1 MKYIEE
7 IFAEL
12 GFPNETPP
20 TGGKEYKEYK
30 KRRFL
35 NRLKVCMN
43 LHCKDSNHNDEELMQ
58 RIDELHKEEQEQLQ
72 QAVNPRSIL
81 QLFLE
86 WRGGNMSFLIEGES
100 IQLLATYEKTE
111 YDLRTTLTSHRQ
123 KKKKREEI
131 LKKKDSLCLEVLTN
145 LIERGI
151 ICL

>member
-12 GFPNETPP
+12 GFPNEPPP

-35 NRLKVCMN
+35 NRLKVCLN
-43 LHCKDSNHNDEELMQ
+43 LYCSDLNHYDEELIQ
-58 RIDELHKEEQEQLQ
+58 RIKKLDDEEKEQLH

-86 WRGGNMSFLIEGES
+86 WRNGNMTFLIEGES

-111 YDLRTTLTSHRQ
+111 YDLRSSLTNHR
-123 KKKKREEI
+123 KKKKKQEEI
-131 LKKKDSLCLEVLTN
+131 LKKKDSLCLEVLTD
-145 LIERGI
+145 LIGRGI